1 MIHRK
6 VLNSRRSRENDNTW
20 LFGPFKFANHSRSL
34 NPHPAPW
41 LKSEEASVMVV
52 GSILK
57 RRKLCD
63 VMLQRSHHSMAS
75 LLKWNSSCRQLEVM
89 RHVASKQLKCLVSGQ
104 SWNAG
109 ESGRDA
115 LVRRTAG
122 KRVRFDTELGKVSPK
137 STDSPGNKQVRI
149 QVLACLLD

>member
-6 VLNSRRSRENDNTW
+6 VLNGCRSRENDNTW
-20 LFGPFKFANHSRSL
+20 LFGPLFEPFKFEDHSRSL
-34 NPHPAPW
+34 NTHPAPW
-41 LKSEEASVMVV
+41 LKSEEDSVMVV

-75 LLKWNSSCRQLEVM
+75 LPKGDPSRRQLGGM
-89 RHVASKQLKCLVSGQ
+89 GHAAGKQLKCLVSDQ
-104 SWNAG
+104 SWNAV

-122 KRVRFDTELGKVSPK
+122 EQVRFDIEFGKV
-137 STDSPGNKQVRI
+137 I
-149 QVLACLLD
+149 A